1 MSLTIE
7 RIAIPTFKRSLLAIS
22 AFMVK
27 GEAYTKEQGIDPSV
41 LVNASLAEDMHPLS
55 RQIQMLTDTVRRGLC
70 QLGGAEVVSVAD
82 TEQSFAELQQRLQ
95 STLDFIDTFDTATL
109 AQSEDKII
117 TLPMG
122 PTSLELD
129 GTTYLMSFVMP
140 NFYFHA
146 AAAYNILRNKGVDVG
161 KMDFLGQP

>member
-7 RIAIPTFKRSLLAIS
+7 RVVIPTFKRSLAAIS
-22 AFMVK
+22 AFMIK
-27 GEAYTKEQGIDPSV
+27 GEAYAKEKGMDPSE
-41 LVNASLAEDMHPLS
+41 LINASLAEDMHPLS

-70 QLGGAEVVSVAD
+70 QLGGAEPVSVED
-82 TEQSFAELQQRLQ
+82 TEQSFTELQQRIQ
-95 STLDFIDTFDTATL
+95 STLDFIDAFDSASL
-109 AQSEDKII
+109 ALSEDKTI
-117 TLPMG
+117 TLPIG

-129 GTTYLMSFVMP
+129 GTTFLMGFVMP

-146 AAAYNILRNKGVDVG
+146 AAAYNILRNQGVDVG

>member
-1 MSLTIE
+1 
-7 RIAIPTFKRSLLAIS
+7 
-22 AFMVK
+22 
-27 GEAYTKEQGIDPSV
+27 
-41 LVNASLAEDMHPLS
+41 
-55 RQIQMLTDTVRRGLC
+55 
-70 QLGGAEVVSVAD
+70 
-82 TEQSFAELQQRLQ
+82 
-95 STLDFIDTFDTATL
+95 
-109 AQSEDKII
+109 
-117 TLPMG
+117 MG